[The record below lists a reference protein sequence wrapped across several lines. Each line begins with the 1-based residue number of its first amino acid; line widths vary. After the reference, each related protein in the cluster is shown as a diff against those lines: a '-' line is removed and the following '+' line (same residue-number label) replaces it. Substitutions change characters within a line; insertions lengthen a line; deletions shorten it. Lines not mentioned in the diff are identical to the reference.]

1 MKGYVPLSMM
11 ASGRVTVYLPAAQPA
26 DQLL

>member
-1 MKGYVPLSMM
+1 MKGYVPLSML

>member
-1 MKGYVPLSMM
+1 MKGYVPLSML
-11 ASGRVTVYLPAAQPA
+11 AIGQVTVYLPAAQPA

>member
-1 MKGYVPLSMM
+1 MKDYVPLSML
-11 ASGRVTVYLPAAQPA
+11 ASGRVMVYLPAAQPA